1 MSRALSKTCLSR
13 SAFTIAELLASTAL
27 LLAVMLLL
35 VGTVDQ
41 TQRVW
46 RRTNEKVTQFQSA
59 RAAFEAMTR
68 RMSQA
73 TLNTYWRAFE
83 TDMESEWADF
93 RFRRQSEL
101 QFLSGPAARI
111 FGAAPLL
118 PGLHQP
124 VPECYPTHAVFF
136 QAPLGYTEAV
146 GRDGESSTPRFRKL
160 DNLLTGCGYFI
171 EYGPDQDRP
180 EFLAQVP
187 GISERYRFRLME
199 MTVPAERLTIFAR
212 PKDSKGFN
220 DPRIFDELLQFPY
233 KGLVQED
240 KSPEP
245 AWVRPL
251 WLKDA
256 LLRVPSAGQEEGS
269 HFRFARTRA
278 ENIVALIVLP
288 KLAERDRVKIDEPEL
303 APNYEYDSWR
313 ILVKGQGKVRDGTSY
328 VTVDNVAR
336 DNLLPPIVQVTMI
349 AVDETSMAR
358 LNLGMNNVPEWTNG
372 LFRRAKTEA
381 EYYEDL
387 HRLEREQLQKAQ
399 LNYRIFST
407 DVLIRAS
414 KWSRDPAV
422 SQMSPQ

>member
-1 MSRALSKTCLSR
+1 MRR
-13 SAFTIAELLASTAL
+13 RAFTIVELLASTAL
-27 LLAVMLLL
+27 LLGLLMLL

-46 RRTNEKVTQFQSA
+46 RRSNEKATQFQSA
-59 RAAFEAMTR
+59 RAAFESMTR
-68 RMSQA
+68 RLSQA

-101 QFLSGPAARI
+101 QFLSGPAVRI
-111 FGAAPLL
+111 FDASPPL

-124 VPECYPTHAVFF
+124 ISACYPTHAVFF
-136 QAPLGYTEAV
+136 QAPLGYTEEVDHAV
-146 GRDGESSTPRFRKL
+146 GGSTPLFRKL

-171 EYGPDQDRP
+171 EYGPDHERP

-187 GISERYRFRLME
+187 GISDRYRFRLME

-220 DPRIFDELLQFPY
+220 DPRIFDELQQFPY

-240 KSPEP
+240 GTPEP
-245 AWVRPL
+245 AWVRPF

-256 LLRVPSAGQEEGS
+256 LIRTPIAGQVEGS
-269 HFRFARTRA
+269 RFRFARTRA
-278 ENIVALIVLP
+278 ENIIALIIFP

-303 APNYEYDSWR
+303 APHYEYDSWR
-313 ILVKGQGKVRDGTSY
+313 ILVKGQGRVRDGGSF

-336 DNLLPPIVQVTMI
+336 DNLLPPIVQVTMV
-349 AVDETSMAR
+349 AVDEHSMTR
-358 LNLGMNNVPEWTNG
+358 LNLGADNVPEWTNG
-372 LFRRAKTEA
+372 LFKKARTEA

-387 HRLEREQLQKAQ
+387 QRLEREQLQKAQ

-414 KWSRDPAV
+414 KWSRDPSAP
-422 SQMSPQ
+422 QASPQ